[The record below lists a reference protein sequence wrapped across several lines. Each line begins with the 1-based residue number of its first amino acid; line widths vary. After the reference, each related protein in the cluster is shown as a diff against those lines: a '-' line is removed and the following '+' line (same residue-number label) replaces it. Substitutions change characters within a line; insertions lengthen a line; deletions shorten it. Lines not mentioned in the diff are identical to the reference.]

1 MKKLLNILLP
11 LSLFWMLTASRC
23 KKDVLPPETQDGKNT
38 IGCYIDGELFVPGGG
53 GLAPIKTCYYQL
65 IYPSESG
72 YVFQL
77 AAKRHENNDCG
88 LKAITITLD
97 SIRIVEGNTYKLS
110 FYKVGNGNGRYNHYP
125 PVCGDPIKFETFDE
139 SSGEI
144 YFRKFD
150 EVNHIAAGT
159 FWFTAVN
166 SLGDTVKITDG
177 RFDMEFTR

>member
-77 AAKRHENNDCG
+77 AAKRHEKN
-88 LKAITITLD
+88 I
-97 SIRIVEGNTYKLS
+97 SR
-110 FYKVGNGNGRYNHYP
+110 
-125 PVCGDPIKFETFDE
+125 
-139 SSGEI
+139 
-144 YFRKFD
+144 
-150 EVNHIAAGT
+150 
-159 FWFTAVN
+159 
-166 SLGDTVKITDG
+166 
-177 RFDMEFTR
+177 